1 MGKPG
6 SKRVLH
12 YSIRWIFLLGL
23 PYLSSLSAKAQV
35 VNSLTIEKA
44 YQLARKNYPLIKQ
57 RDLISR
63 TKQYSVDNAGKGY
76 LPALLFNGQATYQSD
91 VTALPFKFPT
101 PGIIIPHYSKDQYKL
116 YGEIDQL
123 IYDGGMI
130 SNQKQTAQVNEVIQ
144 QQNLKVEL
152 YALYDRVN
160 QLFFGAIL
168 LDEQLKQNKL
178 LKSDIQNGID
188 KTKAQV
194 DNGTAYRSSLDE
206 LMAQLYQTDQS
217 RVEFQATR
225 KAYMDMLGLF
235 INQPLD
241 TNTTLEQ
248 PAVPQLTDNISRPEL
263 LYYDYQK
270 KTYDL
275 QDELLKIQL
284 RPKFS
289 LFFQG
294 GYGRPGLNL
303 LSNDFAWFYI
313 GGARLSWNL
322 GGLYTL
328 KNMRQLSDLNRQ
340 SLDIQKETF
349 VLNTRITQKQTHAD
363 IDKYLELLK
372 KDDAIIALRTSVKN
386 AASAQL
392 ENGVLSARD
401 YITEVNA
408 EDEARQ
414 SRILHNVQL
423 LQTMYSYQSLT
434 GIDTIY

>member
-1 MGKPG
+1 MGKPA
-6 SKRVLH
+6 SKPWLQ
-12 YSIRWIFLLGL
+12 YSIRWIFLLGFL
-23 PYLSSLSAKAQV
+23 YSNPLSATAQV
-35 VNSLTIEKA
+35 VNSLSIEKA

-57 RDLISR
+57 RDLISK

-76 LPALLFNGQATYQSD
+76 LPALSFNGQGTYQSD

-101 PGIIIPHYSKDQYKL
+101 PGIIIPHYSKDQYKV

-123 IYDGGMI
+123 IYDGGII

-168 LDEQLKQNKL
+168 LDEQLEQNNL
-178 LKSDIQNGID
+178 LKKDIQNGVD

-206 LMAQLYQTDQS
+206 LMAQLIQADQS
-217 RVEFQATR
+217 RVELQATR
-225 KAYMDMLGLF
+225 KAYIGMLGLF
-235 INQPLD
+235 INQSLD
-241 TNTTLEQ
+241 TNIALEQ
-248 PAVPQLTDNISRPEL
+248 PAIPQLTDNISRPEL

-275 QDELLKIQL
+275 QDELLKTQL

-289 LFFQG
+289 FFFQG
-294 GYGRPGLNL
+294 GYGRPGLNF
-303 LSNDFAWFYI
+303 LSNDFAWYYI

-328 KNMRQLSDLNRQ
+328 KNQRQLYDLNRQ

-349 VLNTRITQKQTHAD
+349 VLNTRVTQKQTRSD

-372 KDDAIIALRTSVKN
+372 KDDAIISLRTSVKN

-414 SRILHNVQL
+414 NRILHNVQL